1 MQVLLPGR
9 VSAQQREKKGK
20 VSREGRR
27 AARRGAP
34 LTLVGLFS
42 PTLKKK
48 HGCLHAG
55 ALKSPRVCL
64 CVCLLACIYTLVG
77 KWVWVFECVSGMQT
91 LLSELTLQRVWGC
104 VTN

>member
-34 LTLVGLFS
+34 LTLGGLFS

-64 CVCLLACIYTLVG
+64 CVCLLASTHLWESGSGYLNVCL
-77 KWVWVFECVSGMQT
+77 ECKPY
-91 LLSELTLQRVWGC
+91 
-104 VTN
+104 